1 MPEILSVFRVAI
13 VTGALVAVMEV
24 LASAL
29 WLPLYYRCG
38 IRVYTREIV
47 ARLPTGAPDL
57 MEIVSCST
65 TGLCFHTLSVQDV
78 AFRGPLI
85 TFTRMHVMRGWM
97 HYDGS
102 RVQVDG
108 LINWTIVVIG
118 ILFFALGSMF
128 VLHAPIYTSLL
139 LVPVAGPLV
148 WSYNAQRQL
157 FDDLVV

>member
-1 MPEILSVFRVAI
+1 
-13 VTGALVAVMEV
+13 
-24 LASAL
+24 
-29 WLPLYYRCG
+29 
-38 IRVYTREIV
+38 
-47 ARLPTGAPDL
+47 
-57 MEIVSCST
+57 
-65 TGLCFHTLSVQDV
+65 
-78 AFRGPLI
+78 
-85 TFTRMHVMRGWM
+85 MHVMRGWM